1 MNILPNNYSFMARGC
16 KTKNGRLFYNC
27 YASRLSASCFV
38 LVSISGFVS
47 TCFRFWEGVLRA
59 RLQMF
64 FVCNITLVRMNT
76 FTNNNLILIVCKS
89 PLTMYFANEYRF
101 MTVNFSLR
109 SFTIVFGVFKRRR
122 RLYIQRCHEL

>member
-1 MNILPNNYSFMARGC
+1 M
-16 KTKNGRLFYNC
+16 
-27 YASRLSASCFV
+27 
-38 LVSISGFVS
+38 
-47 TCFRFWEGVLRA
+47 LRA

-101 MTVNFSLR
+101 MTVNLSLR
-109 SFTIVFGVFKRRR
+109 SFTIVLECLKEEDVFIFSDAKNCKIN
-122 RLYIQRCHEL
+122 LSVDQIMLIVL